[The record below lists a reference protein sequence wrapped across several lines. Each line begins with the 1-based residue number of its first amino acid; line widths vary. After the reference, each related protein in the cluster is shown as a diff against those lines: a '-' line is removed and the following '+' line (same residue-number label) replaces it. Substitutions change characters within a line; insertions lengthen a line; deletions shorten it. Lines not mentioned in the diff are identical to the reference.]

1 MGRNIFNLARDFFQ
15 SPAEHRDLL
24 DPSSPLPPDVSYL
37 LDALTE
43 NKDPGSE
50 EPMALAADLREA
62 IQFMI
67 ERVFFAPGADCYR
80 ILGLNYGARP
90 DEIRKHYNQL
100 LHIYALDQADRS
112 GEWNPIFATE
122 ISRAYSVLRDP
133 ERRRAYDQHLIQRSG
148 VKGAPAVPRDRM
160 DVPSEAGKAPGN
172 VSYLNPGPSVRPMP
186 SEDEIKELQRQVQQ
200 SSATGAR
207 ERTASAEP
215 AAPQG
220 SSRSSFIAN
229 RIDRANGL
237 SETGG
242 TPEPELAQ
250 VSSNPAPI
258 SWSLISEPVA
268 GAAGKFPKGIP
279 VTPPEPAGADSKRI
293 LSMDRST
300 FAILVAVIMVLGV
313 YAIVLPNRLGEDSGS
328 GPASIPGEEMEAAS
342 GDADAGSIPAPVNGN
357 VVRDTAEQAASSEVF
372 SPFAAIPDPSA
383 ADAGEDKKP
392 AVSRATSS
400 DARRETGSAGNEPV
414 NRSAPNTAAS
424 RAEARQPAVIPPG
437 GQGAGGENRSAQS
450 SPARP
455 AAGGS
460 VVRSEPAVAASAK
473 PPVESPAVTERAAP
487 SRKLESLRQTLL
499 EDKPAAKVGAVAN
512 AGVVTVPRDD
522 AAAKI
527 PAQATIAPSAPA
539 VPRVDGGQMDK
550 PALIASVAPVQASRN
565 GEAITIQELDRL
577 AETFS
582 RAYEAGELDTLVGL
596 FSEDARTNDQ
606 SSKSG
611 IAADYR
617 ELFQISETRKF
628 TISRLRW
635 EQDKRGDGLKG
646 EGDFQVDV
654 KLKSDQSVTT
664 VQGKVLFH
672 VRRGPDGILIT
683 EMMHTYN

>member
-24 DPSSPLPPDVSYL
+24 DPSSPLPPDVSFL

-43 NKDPGSE
+43 NKDPRSD

-100 LHIYALDQADRS
+100 LNIFALDQADRS

-148 VKGAPAVPRDRM
+148 VKGAPAVPKERT
-160 DVPSEAGKAPGN
+160 DVPSDAGKAPGN

-200 SSATGAR
+200 SAAAGAR

-220 SSRSSFIAN
+220 SGRSSFIAN

-242 TPEPELAQ
+242 APEPEVAQ
-250 VSSNPAPI
+250 VSSNPAPA

-268 GAAGKFPKGIP
+268 GASGNFPKGIP
-279 VTPPEPAGADSKRI
+279 VTPPEPAGTHGKRI
-293 LSMDRST
+293 LSLDRST
-300 FAILVAVIMVLGV
+300 FAILAAVVMVLIV
-313 YAIVLPNRLGEDSGS
+313 YAIVLPNRLMDDSGS
-328 GPASIPGEEMEAAS
+328 VAIPGEEMEAAS
-342 GDADAGSIPAPVNGN
+342 GDAGTDSIPAPVNGN
-357 VVRDTAEQAASSEVF
+357 VVRDTAEPAASGEVF
-372 SPFAAIPDPSA
+372 NPFDPIPDPSA
-383 ADAGEDKKP
+383 ADAGEDKTP
-392 AVSRATSS
+392 AVSPGTSA
-400 DARRETGSAGNEPV
+400 DARRETGSAGNAPV
-414 NRSAPNTAAS
+414 NRLAPNTAAS
-424 RAEARQPAVIPPG
+424 RGEVRQPAVVLPG
-437 GQGAGGENRSAQS
+437 GQEAGGENRTAQRT
-450 SPARP
+450 PARP

-460 VVRSEPAVAASAK
+460 VVRTEPAAAASAK
-473 PPVESPAVTERAAP
+473 PPVETPAVAERAAP

-499 EDKPAAKVGAVAN
+499 EDTPAATAGGVAN
-512 AGVVTVPRDD
+512 AGGATVPRD
-522 AAAKI
+522 AATAKL
-527 PAQATIAPSAPA
+527 PAPAVTAPSAPA
-539 VPRVDGGQMDK
+539 APKLDSRQTDE
-550 PALIASVAPVQASRN
+550 PALVASVAPVQAPRT

-582 RAYEAGELDTLVGL
+582 RAYEAGDLDTLVGL

-617 ELFQISETRKF
+617 ELFQISETRTF

-654 KLKSDQSVTT
+654 VLKSDQSVTT

-683 EMMHTYN
+683 EMLHTYN

>member
-1 MGRNIFNLARDFFQ
+1 
-15 SPAEHRDLL
+15 
-24 DPSSPLPPDVSYL
+24 
-37 LDALTE
+37 
-43 NKDPGSE
+43 
-50 EPMALAADLREA
+50 
-62 IQFMI
+62 
-67 ERVFFAPGADCYR
+67 
-80 ILGLNYGARP
+80 
-90 DEIRKHYNQL
+90 
-100 LHIYALDQADRS
+100 
-112 GEWNPIFATE
+112 
-122 ISRAYSVLRDP
+122 
-133 ERRRAYDQHLIQRSG
+133 
-148 VKGAPAVPRDRM
+148 
-160 DVPSEAGKAPGN
+160 
-172 VSYLNPGPSVRPMP
+172 
-186 SEDEIKELQRQVQQ
+186 
-200 SSATGAR
+200 
-207 ERTASAEP
+207 
-215 AAPQG
+215 
-220 SSRSSFIAN
+220 
-229 RIDRANGL
+229 
-237 SETGG
+237 
-242 TPEPELAQ
+242 
-250 VSSNPAPI
+250 
-258 SWSLISEPVA
+258 
-268 GAAGKFPKGIP
+268 
-279 VTPPEPAGADSKRI
+279 
-293 LSMDRST
+293 MDRST
-300 FAILVAVIMVLGV
+300 FAILAAVVIVLGV
-313 YAIVLPNRLGEDSGS
+313 YAIVLPDRFMGDSDS
-328 GPASIPGEEMEAAS
+328 VSMPEEEMEAAS
-342 GDADAGSIPAPVNGN
+342 GDAGTDSIPAPVNGN

-392 AVSRATSS
+392 AISRGSS
-400 DARRETGSAGNEPV
+400 ADARRETGSAGNEPV
-414 NRSAPNTAAS
+414 DRRAPNTAAS

-437 GQGAGGENRSAQS
+437 GQGAGGENRTVQN

-473 PPVESPAVTERAAP
+473 PPVESPAVAERAAP

-499 EDKPAAKVGAVAN
+499 EDKPAARAGAVAN
-512 AGVVTVPRDD
+512 TGVVTVPRDD

-527 PAQATIAPSAPA
+527 PAQSSIAPSAPA

-606 SSKSG
+606 GSKSG

-654 KLKSDQSVTT
+654 VLKSDQSVTT

-683 EMMHTYN
+683 EMLHTYN